1 MLNKKIKAFTLAEML
16 VTLALTSVL
25 VTFSYL
31 GLNSMQK
38 LLVDYKN
45 QHQFITQMNE
55 LNKRIN
61 LLFINAN
68 TITKLSDE
76 KIIFNADS
84 TESKVI
90 FSDRYILTIKNNVS
104 DTFHFDPKKLK
115 ITNEEMSEPV
125 YIALIKNLEFD
136 IYFQKQKFH
145 LTFSKNYDAFS
156 KLELITDVE
165 H

>member
-1 MLNKKIKAFTLAEML
+1 MLNKKIKAFTLAEVL

-55 LNKRIN
+55 LSKRLN
-61 LLFINAN
+61 LLFTNAN
-68 TITKLSDE
+68 TVTKLSAE
-76 KIIFNADS
+76 KIIFKTDS
-84 TESKVI
+84 SESKVV
-90 FSDRYILTIKNNVS
+90 FSDKYILTIKNNVS
-104 DTFHFDPKKLK
+104 DTFQFEPKKLE
-115 ITNEEMSEPV
+115 ITNEEMPEPV
-125 YIALIKNLEFD
+125 EMSLIKNLEFD
-136 IYFQKQKFH
+136 IYFQNQKFH

-156 KLELITDVE
+156 KLELITDGE

>member
-1 MLNKKIKAFTLAEML
+1 MLNRKIKAFTLAEML

-125 YIALIKNLEFD
+125 NIDLIKNLEFD

-156 KLELITDVE
+156 KLKLITDVE